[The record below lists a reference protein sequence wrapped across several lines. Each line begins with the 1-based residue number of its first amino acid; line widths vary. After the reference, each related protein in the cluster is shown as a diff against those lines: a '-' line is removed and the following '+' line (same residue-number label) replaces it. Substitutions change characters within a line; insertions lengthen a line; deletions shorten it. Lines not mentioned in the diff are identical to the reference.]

1 MIEIGASRTRGFCLN
16 FARRC
21 NKKNSSDR
29 KVSESTLQGI
39 GKMPLGDLR
48 LQDRRHRDD
57 RDGRYRDDRER
68 DGKAG

>member
-16 FARRC
+16 FGRRC